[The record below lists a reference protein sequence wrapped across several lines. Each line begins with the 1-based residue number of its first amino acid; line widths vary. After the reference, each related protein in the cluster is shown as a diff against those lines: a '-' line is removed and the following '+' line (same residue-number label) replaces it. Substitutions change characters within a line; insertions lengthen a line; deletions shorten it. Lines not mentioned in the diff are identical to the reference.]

1 MFDQLKENNIVNYE
15 FHVQMLEKIK
25 TMGFQ
30 NKEIEDNYD
39 IFYQEFNQ
47 NNFMILWKML
57 DSMLDE
63 CKLKQEIEDKRV
75 NYMMNTQ
82 QNIMKMR
89 MRVHNDRK
97 EERQK

>member
-1 MFDQLKENNIVNYE
+1 
-15 FHVQMLEKIK
+15 MLEKIK

-63 CKLKQEIEDKRV
+63 CKLK
-75 NYMMNTQ
+75 
-82 QNIMKMR
+82 
-89 MRVHNDRK
+89 
-97 EERQK
+97 